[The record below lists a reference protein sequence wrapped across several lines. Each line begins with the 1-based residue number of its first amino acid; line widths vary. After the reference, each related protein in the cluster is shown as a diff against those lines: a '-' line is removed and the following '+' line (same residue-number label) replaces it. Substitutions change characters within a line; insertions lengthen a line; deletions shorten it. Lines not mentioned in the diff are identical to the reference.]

1 MGLFNWFKKDKV
13 EEKSIQLNEKKEKEY
28 DVVKTIVEGHNC
40 NTCPLQRDCENSETH
55 KCLEKTQ
62 QVYNECKDKNGN
74 IKPIIILLD
83 DNEGI
88 LSLLED
94 DLYSLEE
101 DGFIN
106 MDDFCIVKFSG
117 ILAVFEY
124 LPFLRKNFKYIQG
137 GIFDL
142 TIGGV
147 LRYDNENV
155 RLTGMDAI
163 YANTLK
169 GIHKN
174 IIFTG
179 NTLNPNIQT
188 NNVVMEQYEKI
199 TGRKLTDDVI
209 FKTSFDDKERQRLIY
224 EKLFR

>member
-1 MGLFNWFKKDKV
+1 MGLFDWFKKNKV
-13 EEKSIQLNEKKEKEY
+13 EEKTIQLNKKKEKEY
-28 DVVKTIVEGHNC
+28 DVVKTIVEGSDC
-40 NTCPLQRDCENSETH
+40 DSCPLQRDCENSETH
-55 KCLEKTQ
+55 MCLEKTQ
-62 QVYNECKDKNGN
+62 QVYNDCKDKDGN

-83 DNEGI
+83 DNAGI

-94 DLYSLEE
+94 DLYSLED
-101 DGFIN
+101 DGYIN
-106 MDDFCIVKFSG
+106 MDDYCIVRFSG

-147 LRYDNENV
+147 LRYKNENV

-163 YANTLK
+163 YANSLK
-169 GIHKN
+169 GINRN

-179 NTLNPNIQT
+179 NTLNPNIQS
-188 NNVVMEQYEKI
+188 NNMVTEQYEKI
-199 TGRKLTDDVI
+199 TGRNLIDDVI

-224 EKLFR
+224 EKLFK